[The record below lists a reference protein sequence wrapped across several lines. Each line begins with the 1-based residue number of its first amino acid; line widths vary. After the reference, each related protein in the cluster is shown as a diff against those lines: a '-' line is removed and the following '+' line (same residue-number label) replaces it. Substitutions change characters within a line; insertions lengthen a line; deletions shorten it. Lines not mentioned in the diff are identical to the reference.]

1 MSDEVCKEAV
11 SQLRQCGV
19 LAEEEL
25 TSCPGVPCVERLR
38 RGACAVVECGEEIP
52 CNPCEANCPRG
63 AIHVGDD
70 VTARPTLDVDECVGC
85 GICVSRC
92 PGLAIFVVDLS
103 RGDGD
108 RVTIPYEFIPLP
120 KRGDVVQGLDRE
132 GTSVC
137 RAEVL
142 SVNAGSDSDR
152 TAAVT
157 LRVPK
162 GLGMRVRFFRC
173 EEQGAHDEA
182 KG

>member
-1 MSDEVCKEAV
+1 MSDEIRKEAAG
-11 SQLRQCGV
+11 QLRKSGV

-25 TSCPGVPCVERLR
+25 QSCPGVPCVERLH

-70 VTARPTLDVDECVGC
+70 VTARPTLDEDECVGC
-85 GICVSRC
+85 GVCVSGC
-92 PGLAIFVVDLS
+92 PGLAIFVVDQS
-103 RGDGD
+103 RSDGD
-108 RVTIPYEFIPLP
+108 RVTVPYEFVPLP
-120 KRGDVVQGLDRE
+120 KPGDAVEGLDRE
-132 GTSVC
+132 GASVC
-137 RAEVL
+137 RAQVIA
-142 SVNAGSDSDR
+142 VNVGSQNDR

-162 GLGMRVRFFRC
+162 GFGMRVRFLRC
-173 EEQGAHDEA
+173 EEQGVHDET